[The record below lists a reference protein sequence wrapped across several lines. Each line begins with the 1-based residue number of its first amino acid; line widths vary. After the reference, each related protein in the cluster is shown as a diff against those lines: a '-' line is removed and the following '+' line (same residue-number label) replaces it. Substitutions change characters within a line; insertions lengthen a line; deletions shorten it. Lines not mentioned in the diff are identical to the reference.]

1 MGEIGLEEFLA
12 ARSAALLRVGF
23 ALTGDWQR
31 AEDLLQTALVSSYR
45 QWARIDDPEAY
56 VRQVMVRAYLG
67 WRRRRWS
74 GEVPAAHPS
83 AKAGQVDQPDQAH
96 LAVELRGAV
105 MGALSMLPARQ
116 RAVIVLRYYLDLSEE
131 ATAHMLNVSRGTVK
145 SQASKGLTT
154 LRASAPLIAL
164 YEEEPR

>member
-1 MGEIGLEEFLA
+1 MGGIGLEEFLA

-31 AEDLLQTALVSSYR
+31 AEDLLQTALVASYR
-45 QWARIDDPEAY
+45 KWGRVEDPEAY
-56 VRQVMVRAYLG
+56 LRRVMVRSYLG

-74 GEVPAAHPS
+74 GEVPAAHP
-83 AKAGQVDQPDQAH
+83 AAHGAHVDQSDQTH
-96 LAVELRGAV
+96 LAVELRGTV
-105 MGALSMLPARQ
+105 MGALMLLPARQ

-131 ATAHMLNVSRGTVK
+131 ATAHVLGVSRGTVK
-145 SQASKGLTT
+145 SQASKGLAK